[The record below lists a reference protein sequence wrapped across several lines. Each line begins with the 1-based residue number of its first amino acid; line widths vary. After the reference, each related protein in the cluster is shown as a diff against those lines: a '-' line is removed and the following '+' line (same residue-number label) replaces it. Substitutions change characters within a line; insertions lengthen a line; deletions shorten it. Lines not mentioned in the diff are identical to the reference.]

1 MDPTFAASAKDE
13 NEYKCIVDFI
23 SDGSNYS
30 VIYYY

>member
-1 MDPTFAASAKDE
+1 MAPTFAASAKDE
-13 NEYKCIVDFI
+13 NDYKSIVDFI